1 MVKLLQNRHIQ
12 QNSSMPQYLV
22 CNFLNI
28 ALSVS
33 KRQSIHFAPASSDIT
48 VYKNVQN
55 SYNTHCLT
63 QKF

>member
-28 ALSVS
+28 ELSVS
-33 KRQSIHFAPASSDIT
+33 KRQFLHFAPESSDIT
-48 VYKNVQN
+48 VYKMVQN
-55 SYNTHCLT
+55 SYNTHYPT